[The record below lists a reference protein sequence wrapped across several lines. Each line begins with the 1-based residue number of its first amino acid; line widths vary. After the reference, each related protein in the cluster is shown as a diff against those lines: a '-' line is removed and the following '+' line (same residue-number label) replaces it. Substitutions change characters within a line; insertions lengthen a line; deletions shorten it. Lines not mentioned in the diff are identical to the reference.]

1 MAIQEQLAEMNILK
15 EEPETIDYTAN
26 FSAYM
31 EALNQGNDATAELK
45 VTETDDISDGEKEA
59 SLQAYLDALK
69 QDYTVTSNDTPN
81 DSGKSLAEMM
91 DDATPKF

>member
-1 MAIQEQLAEMNILK
+1 MNILK

-45 VTETDDISDGEKEA
+45 VTETDDISEGEKEA

-69 QDYTVTSNDTPN
+69 QDYTVTSNDTPS